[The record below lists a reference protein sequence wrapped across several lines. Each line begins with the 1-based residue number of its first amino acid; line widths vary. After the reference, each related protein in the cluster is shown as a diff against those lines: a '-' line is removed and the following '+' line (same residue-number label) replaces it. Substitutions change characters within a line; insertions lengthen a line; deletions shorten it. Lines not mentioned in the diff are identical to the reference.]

1 MQRYLLTAICL
12 VCSAVLSAAELRP
25 VEATVTMKNGETK
38 TYAVFSNMVD
48 KITVGQSTD
57 DLKPAS
63 SVEWKRIASIDFGT
77 AWRGVEF
84 SRAMG
89 ALARQDYEKAIE
101 SFVKTADGKSEIM
114 QVESHKNLATAY
126 VALKDYD
133 KAAQSLQAAL
143 KKFPQHRD
151 NAQLMFQIGNIMLQ
165 KGDAGIAEQA
175 AAKLDSMNAYAPANV
190 ANAAILRSAIAKAS
204 GDMAKA
210 VTVMKDALG
219 KIKGEESPEAMASL
233 VKDLTAILLKEGKHA
248 EVISVGQ
255 TNQWWPH
262 SNGDISG
269 GIHLDIA
276 KSLQAGG
283 KLEEAFH
290 QAALAAATPNTSGGF
305 GSEVKDFAKSV
316 IRDIKAAN
324 EGNEEIVKTYTKA
337 LSKF

>member
-1 MQRYLLTAICL
+1 MQRYIFIAICL
-12 VCSAVLSAAELRP
+12 LCSAVMYAAELRP
-25 VEATVTMKNGETK
+25 VEASVTMKNGEAK

-48 KITVGQSTD
+48 KITVGQTTD
-57 DLKPAS
+57 DLKAAS

-77 AWRGVEF
+77 AWRGVEY

-89 ALARQDYEKAIE
+89 AMTRNDYAKAIE
-101 SFVKTADGKSEIM
+101 GFTKTADGKSELM
-114 QVESHKNLATAY
+114 QVESYKNLATAY
-126 VALKDYD
+126 VALKEYD
-133 KAAQSLQAAL
+133 KAAQSLQASL

-165 KGDAGIAEQA
+165 KGDAAVAEQA
-175 AAKLDSMNAYAPANV
+175 AAKLDSMSAYAPSNV

-204 GDMAKA
+204 GDTAKA
-210 VTVMKDALG
+210 ITVMNDALG
-219 KIKGEESPEAMASL
+219 KIKGAESPEAMASL

-248 EVISVGQ
+248 DVISVGQ
-255 TNQWWPH
+255 ANQWWPH

-276 KSLQAGG
+276 KSLQASG

-290 QAALAAATPNTSGGF
+290 QAALAAATPDTSGGF

-316 IRDIKAAN
+316 IREIKAAN
-324 EGNEEIVKTYTKA
+324 EGDEEILKTYTKA